1 MKLAK
6 KAAEYTVL
14 KRRDGRYAV
23 QGKNGKFIN
32 AEEKVKILI
41 AEGLVTAPEPKAK
54 EEPVADADVNNEEAS
69 AEAVESGEDTT
80 PEA

>member
-23 QGKNGKFIN
+23 QGNDGKFIN
-32 AEEKVKILI
+32 AEEKIKILI
-41 AEGLVTAPEPKAK
+41 AEGLVKAPEPKAEPAA
-54 EEPVADADVNNEEAS
+54 EETTEETP
-69 AEAVESGEDTT
+69 AEE
-80 PEA
+80 